1 MKIVVDTNIIFST
14 LLNSNSTLGDIL
26 FNSVKY
32 FKFYSCGYM
41 RYEIQKH
48 WEKLKKI
55 SKLSDEQLQ
64 VSYTQV
70 LTKLKF
76 VNEEIIPVETW
87 LASEKIT
94 KEIDIDD
101 TDFVAMTKFLKA
113 TLWTGDK
120 VLYNSLKKKALK
132 KYSKQQNYSHFV
144 KPKARSKTACKCA
157 LFQCGALSF
166 E

>member
-14 LLNSNSTLGDIL
+14 LLNSNSNIGDLL
-26 FNSVKY
+26 FNSDKH
-32 FKFYSCGYM
+32 FEFYSCSYM

-48 WEKLKKI
+48 WERLKKI

-70 LTKLKF
+70 LSKLKF
-76 VNEEIIPVETW
+76 VNEEIIPAETW
-87 LASEKIT
+87 LASEEIT

-120 VLYNSLKKKALK
+120 ALYNGLKKLGFKKILNTTELLALRTTK
-132 KYSKQQNYSHFV
+132 SEK
-144 KPKARSKTACKCA
+144 
-157 LFQCGALSF
+157 
-166 E
+166 